1 MDFDIFKEDVQRLV
15 SRHSFLE
22 SFVLPDYEQLNIANI
37 GSVIGKI
44 FSVKAS
50 VKVNLSNDVVD
61 DFSGVEKVVLFVID
75 GLGFNRLVSHMEKFK
90 LCFYD
95 LAERGVLKAFSS
107 SFPSTTSTALT
118 SIFTGLPPSV
128 HGVIGFNMYLPDYG
142 LIFNTLEMAPVIGYS
157 SGIDLVDFF
166 ADASFPWPPSLIEA
180 GVNVKTFTRR
190 NLVGSGLSKLIH
202 RHQDLAGYALAS
214 DMMVQV
220 KRTLEQPGPLLL
232 IVYFGAIDTLEHSYG
247 PYSEEVSAELQL
259 FENLLKS
266 QLIEKLSVV
275 TKQKT
280 MLLITADHGVV
291 ETGQTYFLNELP
303 ISNLFLIPPTGDM
316 RSTYFF
322 PKYGQHE
329 PLREA
334 LENSLQGF
342 HVMRSEDL
350 IEKGAFGPIKNL
362 DRLQTTVGTF
372 TALSHGK
379 NIILHQYY
387 PRETPQ
393 SIYGAHGG
401 MTPEEMIVPLL
412 STRLSKL

>member
-15 SRHSFLE
+15 SRRSFLE
-22 SFVLPDYEQLNIANI
+22 SFVLPDYEQFNIANI
-37 GSVIGKI
+37 GSVVGKI

-50 VKVNLSNDVVD
+50 VKVNLSDDVVD

-75 GLGFNRLVSHMEKFK
+75 GLGYNRLVSHMEKFK
-90 LCFYD
+90 ICFYD

-166 ADASFPWPPSLIEA
+166 AEASFPWPPLFLEA

-220 KRTLEQPGPLLL
+220 KRALEQPGPLLL
-232 IVYFGAIDTLEHSYG
+232 
-247 PYSEEVSAELQL
+247 
-259 FENLLKS
+259 NRLLRC
-266 QLIEKLSVV
+266 
-275 TKQKT
+275 
-280 MLLITADHGVV
+280 
-291 ETGQTYFLNELP
+291 N
-303 ISNLFLIPPTGDM
+303 
-316 RSTYFF
+316 
-322 PKYGQHE
+322 
-329 PLREA
+329 
-334 LENSLQGF
+334 
-342 HVMRSEDL
+342 
-350 IEKGAFGPIKNL
+350 
-362 DRLQTTVGTF
+362 
-372 TALSHGK
+372 
-379 NIILHQYY
+379 
-387 PRETPQ
+387 
-393 SIYGAHGG
+393 
-401 MTPEEMIVPLL
+401 
-412 STRLSKL
+412 

>member
-1 MDFDIFKEDVQRLV
+1 MDFDVFKEDVNGLV
-15 SRHSFLE
+15 SRRSFLE
-22 SFVLPDYEQLNIANI
+22 SFVLPDYEQFNIANI
-37 GSVIGKI
+37 GSVVGKI
-44 FSVKAS
+44 FSVKAL
-50 VKVNLSNDVVD
+50 VRVNLSGAVVD
-61 DFSGVEKVVLFVID
+61 DFSGVDKVVLFVVD
-75 GLGFNRLVSHMEKFK
+75 GLGYDRLVSHMEKFK
-90 LCFYD
+90 GGFYD
-95 LAERGVLKAFSS
+95 LAERGVLKALSS
-107 SFPSTTSTALT
+107 SFPSTTSTALI
-118 SIFTGLPPSV
+118 SIFTGVPPSL
-128 HGVIGFNMYLPDYG
+128 HGVIGFNMYVPDYG
-142 LIFNTLEMAPVIGYS
+142 LIFNTLEMAPAVGYS

-166 ADASFPWPPSLIEA
+166 SESSFPWPPLLLDE

-190 NLVGSGLSKLIH
+190 NLAGSGLSRLIH
-202 RHQDLAGYALAS
+202 RRQDLVGYALAS

-220 KRTLEQPGPLLL
+220 KRALEQPGQLLL
-232 IVYFGAIDTLEHSYG
+232 IVYYGGIDTMEHSYG

-259 FENLLKS
+259 FESLLRS
-266 QLIEKLSVV
+266 QLIEKLSMV

-291 ETGQTYFLNELP
+291 ETGQTHFLNQP
-303 ISNLFLIPPTGDM
+303 PVSNLFLVPPTGDM

-322 PKYGQHE
+322 PKYGQQE

-342 HVMRSEDL
+342 RVMRSADL
-350 IEKGAFGPIKNL
+350 IEKGAFGPVKNL

-372 TALSHGK
+372 TALSHSK
-379 NIILHQYY
+379 NIILHQYR

-393 SIYGAHGG
+393 NIYGAHGG